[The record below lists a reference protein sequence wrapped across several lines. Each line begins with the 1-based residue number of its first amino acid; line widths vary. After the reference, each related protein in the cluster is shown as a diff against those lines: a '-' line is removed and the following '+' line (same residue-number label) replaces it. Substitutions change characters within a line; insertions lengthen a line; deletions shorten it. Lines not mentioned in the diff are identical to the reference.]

1 MDVLCIPLSRAR
13 LPRRVSSRYNAMEGF
28 RLRNQLV
35 WNPGYPGVV
44 PALSAVPQLGAPA
57 PVLPQG
63 LQLQLPEFGLGL
75 STAEVRQ
82 LNRAT
87 LGAPVLP
94 LPREGEGAPRSRVR
108 CQHPGCDKQFAWP
121 QDLSK
126 HVRKYHSG
134 EPPRFECP
142 HAGCGKRFF
151 ERKLLVAHERT
162 HTDERPFVCPHP
174 GCDKAFRARNAL
186 AYHVKALHAE
196 TELLRC
202 SEEGCRFSTK
212 KKDALAAHEARHQKR
227 SAEKALKDK
236 TKGEVLVAVKT
247 AKDALRTKTTAL
259 LATRKALNEEKRA
272 RAKTLREIETLE
284 ARVEK
289 LLYRVTNKRKGSEAS
304 REHADRRSA
313 ARSRV
318 DDPDEVPANGF
329 GAEETDA
336 AGGEEDEDAGAA
348 RRAEEEIARA
358 QPPREPEVVLL
369 EAADGSKVPMLVCAS
384 EAERDCGTLT
394 TRDGARTPSVTRGA
408 DVTDA
413 ATTRAFLR
421 PVCDQALPWSASFIG
436 CPGIAHADEGPLR
449 AHDFTRLFR
458 ADGSRISGNTHRTTP
473 LEVTAP
479 LDRAAFRAR
488 ATTCPWSSANAR
500 ATLLAAKDPAAL
512 RELLRARAPAK
523 ATRAKRVDGQ
533 CGACYA
539 AHVALMAAERRAE
552 KNGRGG
558 E

>member
-1 MDVLCIPLSRAR
+1 
-13 LPRRVSSRYNAMEGF
+13 MEGF
-28 RLRNQLV
+28 HLRNHLV

-44 PALSAVPQLGAPA
+44 PAVSAVPQLGAPA

-75 STAEVRQ
+75 STAEVRR
-82 LNRAT
+82 LNRAA
-87 LGAPVLP
+87 LGVPVLP
-94 LPREGEGAPRSRVR
+94 LPREGEEAPRNRVQ

-126 HVRKYHSG
+126 HVRKCHSG
-134 EPPRFECP
+134 EPPRFACP
-142 HAGCGKRFF
+142 REGCGKRFF

-162 HTDERPFVCPHP
+162 HTDERPFACPHP
-174 GCDKAFRARNAL
+174 GCGKAFRARNAL
-186 AYHVKALHAE
+186 AYHVKALHSE

-202 SEEGCRFSTK
+202 GEEGCRFATK
-212 KKDALAAHEARHQKR
+212 KKDALAAHEARHKKKT
-227 SAEKALKDK
+227 AEKAWKEK
-236 TKGEVLVAVKT
+236 AKGEVLVAVKSARDT
-247 AKDALRTKTTAL
+247 LKTKSAAL
-259 LATRKALNEEKRA
+259 LATRKALAKEKRA
-272 RAKTLREIETLE
+272 RAKTRREIETLE
-284 ARVEK
+284 ARVEN
-289 LLYRVTNKRKGSEAS
+289 LLRRATRKRKAI
-304 REHADRRSA
+304 ADLPRGT
-313 ARSRV
+313 ARSRTAAES
-318 DDPDEVPANGF
+318 DETPP
-329 GAEETDA
+329 EETGA
-336 AGGEEDEDAGAA
+336 AGGDEDDASDAAA
-348 RRAEEEIARA
+348 RDVAREDA
-358 QPPREPEVVLL
+358 APEPRPPPPEVVLL
-369 EAADGSKVPMLVCAS
+369 DAADGSKTPMLVCSSA
-384 EAERDCGTLT
+384 EERDGGT
-394 TRDGARTPSVTRGA
+394 SA
-408 DVTDA
+408 DVVGPADA
-413 ATTRAFLR
+413 NARARGAFLR

-436 CPGIAHADEGPLR
+436 CPGITHADEGPLR

-458 ADGSRISGNTHRTTP
+458 ADGTRVSGHAHRTTP